1 MKLEI
6 SKRRK
11 IEKFTNKQKLNNK
24 LLANQ
29 RVNKEIK
36 REIKNTYGKKK
47 KKETYLNLWNE
58 AKAVLRG
65 KFRAINVYNKK
76 KQIFQINNLTI
87 FQGTKKMFSAEV

>member
-36 REIKNTYGKKK
+36 REMKNNCGKKM
-47 KKETYLNLWNE
+47 ETYLNLSNE

-76 KQIFQINNLTI
+76 KQRFQINNLTI

>member
-1 MKLEI
+1 MK
-6 SKRRK
+6 
-11 IEKFTNKQKLNNK
+11 NN
-24 LLANQ
+24 
-29 RVNKEIK
+29 
-36 REIKNTYGKKK
+36 YGKKK

>member
-36 REIKNTYGKKK
+36 REMKNNYGKKK

>member
-36 REIKNTYGKKK
+36 REMKNYYGKKK
-47 KKETYLNLWNE
+47 NGNIPKLVE
-58 AKAVLRG
+58 
-65 KFRAINVYNKK
+65 
-76 KQIFQINNLTI
+76 
-87 FQGTKKMFSAEV
+87 

>member
-11 IEKFTNKQKLNNK
+11 IEKFPNKQKLNNK

-36 REIKNTYGKKK
+36 REMKNYYGKKK
-47 KKETYLNLWNE
+47 METYLNLSNE

-76 KQIFQINNLTI
+76 KQRFQINNLTI

>member
-1 MKLEI
+1 M
-6 SKRRK
+6 
-11 IEKFTNKQKLNNK
+11 
-24 LLANQ
+24 
-29 RVNKEIK
+29 V
-36 REIKNTYGKKK
+36 KKK

-76 KQIFQINNLTI
+76 KQRFQINNLTI